1 MPGAAANLIV
11 EGDFVMRLL
20 SGLLAGV
27 LALGLSMLAP
37 AARAEPIHIVAL
49 GASNTAGKG
58 VGSSSAWPAQ
68 LEQLLRA
75 RGYDVQV
82 TNAGISGDDTGR
94 MLARVDSAVPE
105 GTQIVILEKAAT
117 NDRLRASDTS
127 ANIAQM
133 ISRLHARK
141 IKVIVIEG
149 MHGWANQQLQADGIH
164 ITEAGHAA
172 VAAKLLPRV
181 IAAIGKR
188 T

>member
-11 EGDFVMRLL
+11 GGFFMRLL

-58 VGSSSAWPAQ
+58 VGSSSAWLAQ

-75 RGYDVQV
+75 KGYDAQV

-94 MLARVDSAVPE
+94 MLARID
-105 GTQIVILEKAAT
+105 
-117 NDRLRASDTS
+117 
-127 ANIAQM
+127 
-133 ISRLHARK
+133 
-141 IKVIVIEG
+141 
-149 MHGWANQQLQADGIH
+149 
-164 ITEAGHAA
+164 
-172 VAAKLLPRV
+172 
-181 IAAIGKR
+181 
-188 T
+188 